1 MAIAIR
7 FKLMSFPE
15 RRARGQVDYMTSTF
29 NPIDRRRRA
38 RSMRPQCRGKGA
50 PVQGKTMEKL
60 QVIKA
65 LAHPARMD
73 ILNWLRDPE
82 THFGDQGHPVAMGVC
97 ANQFQRSGLAQ
108 STVSAHLSALIAA
121 GLVTSRRVGQWIF
134 YKRNEEAIATFLKQL
149 THDLQGNR
157 KSVDRSGR
165 GEVDNHTAA
174 YSPGDDVFSKL
185 G

>member
-1 MAIAIR
+1 
-7 FKLMSFPE
+7 
-15 RRARGQVDYMTSTF
+15 
-29 NPIDRRRRA
+29 
-38 RSMRPQCRGKGA
+38 
-50 PVQGKTMEKL
+50 METL

-82 THFGDQGHPVAMGVC
+82 THFGDQEHPVAMGVC

-108 STVSAHLSALIAA
+108 STVSAHLSALTAA
-121 GLVTSRRVGQWIF
+121 GLVTRRRVGQWIF
-134 YKRNEEAIATFLKQL
+134 YKRNEEAIATFLTQL

-165 GEVDNHTAA
+165 GDVDNHTAA
-174 YSPGDDVFSKL
+174 YSPGDDVLSKL